1 MTISEKVSYI
11 KGLADGL
18 ELGDDKQSKV
28 IKAIIDV
35 LDDIACDVE
44 SIEEDLAELSE
55 QIDAVDEDLA
65 EVEDLIYEDDDF
77 EDCDVDDYEDDL
89 FEVTCPKCND
99 IIYLDSEMLE
109 EEGIDCPNCGTA
121 LEFDFSCDC
130 GCDDCSS
137 CEENDD

>member
-28 IKAIIDV
+28 IKALIDV
-35 LDDIACDVE
+35 LDDIACDIE
-44 SIEEDLAELSE
+44 SVEEDLAELSE

-65 EVEDLIYEDDDF
+65 NVEDIIYEDDD
-77 EDCDVDDYEDDL
+77 EDDDYDYDDDDDL
-89 FEVTCPKCND
+89 FEVTCPNCND

-109 EEGIDCPNCGTA
+109 EDSIECPNCGTN
-121 LEFDFSCDC
+121 LEFDFSC
-130 GCDDCSS
+130 GCDCEDCDS
-137 CEENDD
+137 CDGEE

>member
-65 EVEDLIYEDDDF
+65 EVEDLIYEDDDLVDMKF
-77 EDCDVDDYEDDL
+77 TEHKLNLSEVCDNL
-89 FEVTCPKCND
+89 K
-99 IIYLDSEMLE
+99 IK
-109 EEGIDCPNCGTA
+109 
-121 LEFDFSCDC
+121 
-130 GCDDCSS
+130 
-137 CEENDD
+137 